1 MVNVDRMPSSSKQ
14 PPAEGSWLPGERE
27 PPGSSSGVALN
38 TSMQAAQEGFGRASS
53 PSATVGETGS
63 SVAANTPPGLQ
74 NVSGEFL
81 QRR

>member
-1 MVNVDRMPSSSKQ
+1 MNVDRMPSSSKQ

-27 PPGSSSGVALN
+27 LPGSSSGLPLN

-63 SVAANTPPGLQ
+63 SVAANTPPALQ
-74 NVSGEFL
+74 NVSGDFL
-81 QRR
+81 QRQ